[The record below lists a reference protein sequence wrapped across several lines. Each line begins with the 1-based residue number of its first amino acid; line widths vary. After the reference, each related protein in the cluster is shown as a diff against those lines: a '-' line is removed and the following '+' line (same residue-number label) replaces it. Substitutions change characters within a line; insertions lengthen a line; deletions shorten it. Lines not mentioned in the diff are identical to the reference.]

1 MPEAVIDGLRS
12 LAQILEIIGACALI
26 LGFVIAT
33 VRCVLQISHLGA
45 TQALGGY
52 RRAIGRV
59 VLIGLEILVAAT
71 IIKTITLDPTLENMG
86 LLAMMIAIRTALGW
100 SMVLEMNG
108 RWPWQRPR
116 PAAAKSLTKS

>member
-26 LGFVIAT
+26 VGFVIAT
-33 VRCVLQISHLGA
+33 VRCVRQVNKLGA
-45 TQALGGY
+45 TQAIEGY

-71 IIKTITLDPTLENMG
+71 IIKTITFDPTLENMG

-100 SMVLEMNG
+100 AMVLEMNG
-108 RWPWQRPR
+108 RWPWQTS
-116 PAAAKSLTKS
+116 A

>member
-45 TQALGGY
+45 TQAIQGF

-71 IIKTITLDPTLENMG
+71 IIKTITLEPTVENLI
-86 LLAMMIAIRTALGW
+86 LLAITVIIRTILGW
-100 SMVLEMNG
+100 SMVLEISG
-108 RWPWQRPR
+108 RWPWQRP
-116 PAAAKSLTKS
+116 PADTSESQL

>member
-12 LAQILEIIGACALI
+12 VAQILEIIGATALI
-26 LGFVIAT
+26 VGFVIAT
-33 VRCVLQISHLGA
+33 VRCVLQVNQLGA
-45 TQALGGY
+45 TQAIQGY
-52 RRAIGRV
+52 RQAIGRV

-86 LLAMMIAIRTALGW
+86 LLAMMIAIRTVLGW

-108 RWPWQRPR
+108 RWPWQ
-116 PAAAKSLTKS
+116 KSA